1 MTGPRLKPPQAL
13 LAAVL
18 TLGLGAALP
27 SPSPAQ
33 AVGASATTTGPERT
47 KTLADIRNE
56 LDGLYAQIHGLQ
68 KELTPGTG
76 GTSGA
81 PQMSGSVQ
89 ERLDAITAQLQQLT
103 NQTEE
108 LQHRVGTVVQDGTR
122 RIGDLNF
129 RLCELEKGCDI
140 GKLKKTPLL
149 GVAIPTGVGGA
160 GQGQGQ
166 GQAAGGATAGG
177 ANGTAPNEMATV
189 SVAPDLAVGEQA
201 DFDRA
206 EAALTAKKYQDA
218 ANLFRT
224 FTQTYTAGPLTGQAH
239 FYRGQ
244 ALAAMGQTANAAR
257 SYLNSFSGAPD
268 GPRAPDAL
276 TQLGIS
282 LGKLGQV
289 EDACVTL
296 SQVKVRYPASSAV
309 QDAKAARQSLGC
321 K

>member
-1 MTGPRLKPPQAL
+1 MIRTRLTPPRILTAAAL
-13 LAAVL
+13 A
-18 TLGLGAALP
+18 LGLGAALP
-27 SPSPAQ
+27 VPATAQ
-33 AVGASATTTGPERT
+33 SVGAAATISGKERT
-47 KTLADIRNE
+47 QTLADIRQE
-56 LDGLYAQIHGLQ
+56 LNGVYGQINSL
-68 KELTPGTG
+68 KRELAPGGGAG
-76 GTSGA
+76 GTTRVT
-81 PQMSGSVQ
+81 GSVQ

-108 LQHRVGTVVQDGTR
+108 MQHKMRTVVQDGTR

-149 GVAIPTGVGGA
+149 GLTLPADQGQSGAAETRGA
-160 GQGQGQ
+160 GSVAG
-166 GQAAGGATAGG
+166 AAGS
-177 ANGTAPNEMATV
+177 GTAPNETAATAP
-189 SVAPDLAVGEQA
+189 APDLAVGEQS

-206 EAALTAKKYQDA
+206 KAALDAKKYQDA
-218 ANLFRT
+218 ANLFQT

-244 ALAAMGQTANAAR
+244 ALSALGQTADAAR
-257 SYLNSFSGAPD
+257 AYLNSFSGSPD

-282 LGKLGQV
+282 LGKLGQS

-296 SQVKVRYPASSAV
+296 GQVKVRYPASSAV
-309 QDAKAARQSLGC
+309 QDAAAARQSLGC

>member
-1 MTGPRLKPPQAL
+1 MTGIRLMPPQVL
-13 LAAVL
+13 LAAAL
-18 TLGLGAALP
+18 TFGLGAAAP
-27 SPSPAQ
+27 VFAQ
-33 AVGASATTTGPERT
+33 NVGASATMSGPERT
-47 KTLADIRNE
+47 QTLADIRKE
-56 LDGLYAQIHGLQ
+56 LDGLYAQVHGLKQ
-68 KELTPGTG
+68 ELAPGAG
-76 GTSGA
+76 GGSTA
-81 PQMSGSVQ
+81 PQLSGSVQ

-108 LQHRVGTVVQDGTR
+108 LQHRVSSVVQDGTR

-149 GVAIPTGVGGA
+149 GVAIPTQAGSGG
-160 GQGQGQ
+160 GDQGQDQ
-166 GQAAGGATAGG
+166 GLAAAGA
-177 ANGTAPNEMATV
+177 ANGTAPNEMGTV
-189 SVAPDLAVGEQA
+189 SAAPDLAVGEQS

-206 EAALTAKKYQDA
+206 EAALQAKKYQDA
-218 ANLFRT
+218 ANLFRK
-224 FTQTYTAGPLTGQAH
+224 FAQTYTAGPLTGQAH

-257 SYLNSFSGAPD
+257 AYLNSFSGSPD

-282 LGKLGQV
+282 LGKLGQTQ
-289 EDACVTL
+289 DACVTL
-296 SQVKVRYPASSAV
+296 GQVKVRYPASSAV

>member
-1 MTGPRLKPPQAL
+1 MTGIRLMPPQVL
-13 LAAVL
+13 LAAALVF
-18 TLGLGAALP
+18 GLGAAAP
-27 SPSPAQ
+27 GPVFAQ
-33 AVGASATTTGPERT
+33 NVGASATMSGPERT
-47 KTLADIRNE
+47 KTLADIRKE
-56 LDGLYAQIHGLQ
+56 LDGLYAQVHGLKQ
-68 KELTPGTG
+68 ELAPGAGGGAATP
-76 GTSGA
+76 
-81 PQMSGSVQ
+81 QLSGSVQ

-108 LQHRVGTVVQDGTR
+108 LQHRVSTVVQDGTR

-149 GVAIPTGVGGA
+149 GLAAPAGA
-160 GQGQGQ
+160 GGGGGDQ
-166 GQAAGGATAGG
+166 GQAAAGG
-177 ANGTAPNEMATV
+177 ASGPAPNETATV
-189 SVAPDLAVGEQA
+189 STAPDLAVGEQS

-206 EAALTAKKYQDA
+206 EAALQAKKYQDA
-218 ANLFRT
+218 ANLFRK

-257 SYLNSFSGAPD
+257 AYLNSFSGSPD

-282 LGKLGQV
+282 LGKLGQT

-296 SQVKVRYPASSAV
+296 GQVKVRYPASSAV
-309 QDAKAARQSLGC
+309 QDAQAARQSLGC